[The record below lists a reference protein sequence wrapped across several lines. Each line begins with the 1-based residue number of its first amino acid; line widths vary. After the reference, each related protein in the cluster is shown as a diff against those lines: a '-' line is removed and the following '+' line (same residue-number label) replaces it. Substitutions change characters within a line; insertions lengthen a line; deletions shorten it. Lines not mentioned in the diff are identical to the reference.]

1 MSDLR
6 DVARATR
13 TDIGYECETC
23 GDTYPSMRAAW
34 LCEER
39 DIAEARE
46 ARRPARHVMRPASY
60 WEDD

>member
-1 MSDLR
+1 MSGAAFD
-6 DVARATR
+6 
-13 TDIGYECETC
+13 CEIC

-46 ARRPARHVMRPASY
+46 ARRPVRYIMRPGR
-60 WEDD
+60 DDWDDD